1 MKTSNELFTDMN
13 SLFSDMM
20 TRGLDKSAEFE
31 ADRDAMILAANAGY
45 DCTAI
50 FSLLSKLEELKGSS
64 ESSPYFSNPP
74 SPAQRMD
81 ELSSAVV
88 PELDSCATPS
98 PAAGVIKGM

>member
-1 MKTSNELFTDMN
+1 
-13 SLFSDMM
+13 
-20 TRGLDKSAEFE
+20 
-31 ADRDAMILAANAGY
+31 LAANAGY

-50 FSLLSKLEELKGSS
+50 FSLLSKLEGLKGSS
-64 ESSPYFSNPP
+64 ESSSLIFQTHP

-98 PAAGVIKGM
+98 PAAGRYQRYVKSDP